1 MSRQTTRSTRRLP
14 SSDYEQASFVSEDN
28 TNVDL
33 VQFAMK
39 TEGISIPD
47 EEEEDG
53 EEQSETETED
63 LWTRV
68 KDLFKKH

>member
-1 MSRQTTRSTRRLP
+1 
-14 SSDYEQASFVSEDN
+14 
-28 TNVDL
+28 
-33 VQFAMK
+33 MK